1 MLFNT
6 FKCSLQKQVL
16 DFIRS
21 SLAINEYAMM
31 VCCIDTIYNYSA
43 RTILNIYIIIP
54 YLYSQVTYV
63 NTLAVELNMAKHYY
77 SVYSISV

>member
-6 FKCSLQKQVL
+6 FKCSSQKQVL

-31 VCCIDTIYNYSA
+31 VCCIDTIYNYQQEQ
-43 RTILNIYIIIP
+43 Y
-54 YLYSQVTYV
+54 
-63 NTLAVELNMAKHYY
+63 
-77 SVYSISV
+77 